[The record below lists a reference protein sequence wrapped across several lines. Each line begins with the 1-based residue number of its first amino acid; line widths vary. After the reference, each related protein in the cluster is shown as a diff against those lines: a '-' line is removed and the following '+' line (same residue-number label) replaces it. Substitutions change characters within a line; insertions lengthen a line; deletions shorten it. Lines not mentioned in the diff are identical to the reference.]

1 MSLLCALCYK
11 CIYKVFERGEI
22 KLKLAIGSDHAGFNL
37 KEAVKKHLDKKG
49 IEYKDFGTYSE
60 ESCDYPDI
68 AKDVA
73 LAVKNGQYDFG
84 ILICGT
90 GIGISIAAN
99 KVRGI
104 RAALCHDTFSAK
116 AARAHNNANILAMG
130 ARVIG
135 EGLACEIVDAFLS
148 SAFEGGRHQRRVDKI
163 HLIEDE
169 QQ

>member
-1 MSLLCALCYK
+1 MK
-11 CIYKVFERGEI
+11 I
-22 KLKLAIGSDHAGFNL
+22 AIGSDHAGFSL
-37 KEAVKKHLDKKG
+37 KEAIKEHLETRG
-49 IEYKDFGTYSE
+49 IEYKDFGSYSP

-68 AKDVA
+68 AKEVA
-73 LAVKNGQYDFG
+73 IALKNGEFEFG

-99 KVRGI
+99 KVKGI

-148 SAFEGGRHQRRVDKI
+148 STFEGGRHQRRVDKI

-169 QQ
+169 QR

>member
-1 MSLLCALCYK
+1 MK
-11 CIYKVFERGEI
+11 I
-22 KLKLAIGSDHAGFNL
+22 AIGSDHAGFSL
-37 KEAVKKHLDKKG
+37 KEAIKKHLETRG
-49 IEYKDFGTYSE
+49 IEYKDFGTYSP

-68 AKDVA
+68 AKEVA
-73 LAVKNGQYDFG
+73 IALKNGEFEFG

-99 KVRGI
+99 KVKGI

-148 SAFEGGRHQRRVDKI
+148 STFEGGRHQRRVDKI

-169 QQ
+169 QR